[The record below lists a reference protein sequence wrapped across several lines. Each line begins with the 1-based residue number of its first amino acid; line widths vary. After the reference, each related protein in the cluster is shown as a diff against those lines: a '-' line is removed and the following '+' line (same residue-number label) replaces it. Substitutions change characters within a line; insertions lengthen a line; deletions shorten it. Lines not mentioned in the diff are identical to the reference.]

1 MTDPARRTAYRACNL
16 CEAICGLEIELERGA
31 DGLERV
37 VSIRGDEHDPL
48 SRGHVCPKAVAL
60 QDMYNDPNRLR
71 LPVKRTSSG
80 WQTIPWDEAFE
91 LVVSNLKRVQQEHGP
106 DAVGVYQGNPSVH
119 NSGTLLTAPGFIKAL
134 GTRNRFSATSVDQLP
149 HHLAALTM
157 FGHGL
162 LMPVPDVDRTDLMLI
177 FGANPLASNG
187 SLMTAPGMRERLK
200 AIQARGGRVIV
211 IDPRRTE
218 TAQAADEHHFVQ
230 PGTDVFVLLGMLHTV
245 FNENLARL
253 GHLETVA
260 DDLEVLRQAVQP
272 FNPER
277 VAVRTGLAAATIK
290 RLARDLANTPRA
302 AVYGRIGISTQVFGG
317 LCHWLVNAL
326 NAVTGHLDTPG
337 GMMFPQPAV
346 AMVRSNS
353 FENVFD
359 RYRSRVRDLPEFDGE
374 FPVAALAEEI
384 TTPGDG
390 QIRALLTSCGNP
402 VLSTP
407 NGKQLAR
414 ALETL
419 DFMVAI
425 DVAINETTRHA
436 HVILPPATG
445 LETAHYDLVFHVF
458 AVRNTAKYSVPTLP
472 KMDGAKFDWE
482 IFEELRNRY
491 TGQTRPPRDPRE
503 KLELGL
509 KAGPYQL
516 SLAELE
522 ANPHGVDLGPLQPN
536 LRERLLTPNRRVQLA
551 PGLYLADLERARN
564 NLGNTVPDGDFVLI
578 GRREL
583 RSNNS
588 WMHHVA
594 RLMRGDARCTV
605 MIHPADAARLSIIDG
620 QVVRV
625 RSRVGQITLPAQV
638 TDSIMPGVVSIPHGY
653 GHAHNPEVQPEHA
666 GASIN
671 DLTDEHALDA
681 LTGNAALSG
690 VRVQLEV
697 IQA

>member
-1 MTDPARRTAYRACNL
+1 MTTSTRRTAYRACNL
-16 CEAICGLEIELERGA
+16 CEAICGLEIELERDT

-37 VSIRGDEHDPL
+37 VSIKGDGHDPL
-48 SRGHVCPKAVAL
+48 SKGHICPKAVAL

-71 LPVKRTSSG
+71 LPVKRSAHG
-80 WQTIPWDEAFE
+80 WQTITWNEAFD
-91 LVVSNLKRVQQEHGP
+91 LVVSSLRRVQENHGP

-119 NSGTLLTAPGFIKAL
+119 NSGTLLTAPGFFKAL

-149 HHLAALTM
+149 HHLAALSM
-157 FGHGL
+157 FGHPL
-162 LMPVPDVDRTDLMLI
+162 LMPIPDVDRTDFMLI

-200 AIQARGGRVIV
+200 AIQTRGGRVIV
-211 IDPRRTE
+211 LDPRRTE
-218 TAQAADEHHFVQ
+218 TAQAANEHHFVQ

-245 FNENLARL
+245 FAENLVRL
-253 GHLETVA
+253 GHLEA
-260 DDLEVLRQAVQP
+260 ISDDLNVLRQAVQP
-272 FNPER
+272 FSPER
-277 VAVRTGLAAATIK
+277 VAHRTGLGAATIK
-290 RLARDLANTPRA
+290 QLARDLANTPRA
-302 AVYGRIGISTQVFGG
+302 VVYGRIGISTQAFGG
-317 LCHWLVNAL
+317 LCHWLMNAL

-337 GMMFPQPAV
+337 GMMFPQPAIP
-346 AMVRSNS
+346 MVRGKS

-359 RYRSRVRDLPEFDGE
+359 RSRSRVRDLPEFDGE

-390 QIRALLTSCGNP
+390 QIRALVTSCGNP

-407 NGKQLAR
+407 NGKQLAY

-458 AVRNTAKYSVPTLP
+458 AVRNTAKYSAPTLP

-491 TGQTRPPRDPRE
+491 TGQTKAPRDPRE

-509 KAGPYQL
+509 RSGPYQL
-516 SLAELE
+516 SLSELE

-536 LRERLLTPNRRVQLA
+536 LPERLLTPNQHMQLA
-551 PGLYLADLERARN
+551 PALYLADLERAEN
-564 NLGNTVPDGDFVLI
+564 DLETAVPDGEFILI

-588 WMHHVA
+588 WMHHVP
-594 RLMRGDARCTV
+594 RLTRGDPRCTV
-605 MIHPADAARLSIIDG
+605 MIHHVDAARLKLEHG
-620 QVVRV
+620 QMLTV
-625 RSRVGQITLPAQV
+625 RSKVGIITLPAQV
-638 TDSIMPGVVSIPHGY
+638 TDTIMPGVISIPHGY
-653 GHAHNPEVQPEHA
+653 GHAQNPDVQPEHA

-671 DLTDEHALDA
+671 DLTDEHSLDA

-690 VRVQLEV
+690 IRVQLE
-697 IQA
+697 AASA

>member
-1 MTDPARRTAYRACNL
+1 MTTSTRRTAYRACNL
-16 CEAICGLEIELERGA
+16 CEAICGLEIELERNA
-31 DGLERV
+31 NGLERV
-37 VSIRGDEHDPL
+37 VAIRGDEHDPL
-48 SRGHVCPKAVAL
+48 SRGHICPKAVAL
-60 QDMYNDPNRLR
+60 QDMYTDPNRLR
-71 LPVKRTSSG
+71 LPVKRTAQG
-80 WQTIPWDEAFE
+80 WQTITWDEAFD
-91 LVVSNLKRVQQEHGP
+91 LVVSNLKRLQEKHGP

-119 NSGTLLTAPGFIKAL
+119 NSGTLLTAPGFFKTL

-162 LMPVPDVDRTDLMLI
+162 LMPIPDVDRTDFMLI
-177 FGANPLASNG
+177 FGANPLTSNG
-187 SLMTAPGMRERLK
+187 SLMTAPGMRERLR

-218 TAQAADEHHFVQ
+218 TAQTANEHHFVQ

-245 FNENLARL
+245 FTENLVRL
-253 GHLETVA
+253 GHLETVT
-260 DDLEVLRQAVQP
+260 DDLEVLRQAMQP
-272 FNPER
+272 FRPER
-277 VAVRTGLAAATIK
+277 VAARTRLEAATIK

-302 AVYGRIGISTQVFGG
+302 VVYGRMGISTQVFGG

-337 GMMFPQPAV
+337 GMMFPQPAI
-346 AMVRSNS
+346 AMVRDKNVES
-353 FENVFD
+353 VFD
-359 RYRSRVRDLPEFDGE
+359 RYRSRVRNLPEFDGE

-390 QIRALLTSCGNP
+390 QVRALVTSCGNP

-407 NGKQLAR
+407 NGKRLAR

-425 DVAINETTRHA
+425 DVAVNETTRHA

-445 LETAHYDLVFHVF
+445 LETAHYDLVFHAF
-458 AVRNTAKYSVPTLP
+458 AVRNTARYSLPTLP
-472 KMDGAKFDWE
+472 KVEGAKFDWE
-482 IFEELRNRY
+482 IFEELRNRFL
-491 TGQTRPPRDPRE
+491 GQPKPPRDPRE

-516 SLAELE
+516 SLVELE

-536 LRERLLTPNRRVQLA
+536 LPERLLTPNQHVQLA
-551 PGLYLADLERARN
+551 PALYLPDLERAEN
-564 NLGNTVPDGDFVLI
+564 DLGNSVPDGDFVLI

-594 RLMRGDARCTV
+594 RLTRGHARCTV
-605 MIHPADAARLSIIDG
+605 MMHPNDAARLGITDG
-620 QVVRV
+620 QAVQL
-625 RSRVGQITLPAQV
+625 RSRVGRITLPAQL
-638 TDSIMPGVVSIPHGY
+638 TDTIMPGVISIPHGY

-666 GASIN
+666 GVSIN
-671 DLTDEHALDA
+671 DLTDELALDP
-681 LTGNAALSG
+681 LTGNAVLNG
-690 VRVQLEV
+690 VRVQLE
-697 IQA
+697 AANA

>member
-1 MTDPARRTAYRACNL
+1 MTSSTRRTAYRACNL
-16 CEAICGLEIELERGA
+16 CEAICGLEIELERNA
-31 DGLERV
+31 NGLERV
-37 VSIRGDEHDPL
+37 VAIRGDEHDPL
-48 SRGHVCPKAVAL
+48 SRGHICPKAVAL
-60 QDMYNDPNRLR
+60 QDMYTDPNRLR
-71 LPVKRTSSG
+71 LPVKRTAQG
-80 WQTIPWDEAFE
+80 WQTITWDEAFD
-91 LVVSNLKRVQQEHGP
+91 LVVSNLKRLQEKHGP

-119 NSGTLLTAPGFIKAL
+119 NSGTLLTAPGFFKTL

-162 LMPVPDVDRTDLMLI
+162 LMPIPDVDRTDFMLI
-177 FGANPLASNG
+177 FGANPLTSNG
-187 SLMTAPGMRERLK
+187 SLMTAPGMRERLR

-218 TAQAADEHHFVQ
+218 TAQTANEHHFVQ

-245 FNENLARL
+245 FTENLVRL
-253 GHLETVA
+253 GHLETVT
-260 DDLEVLRQAVQP
+260 DDLEVLRQAMQP
-272 FNPER
+272 FSPER
-277 VAVRTGLAAATIK
+277 IAARTRLEAATIK

-302 AVYGRIGISTQVFGG
+302 VVYGRMGISTQVFGG

-337 GMMFPQPAV
+337 GMMFPQPAI
-346 AMVRSNS
+346 AMVRDKNVES
-353 FENVFD
+353 VFD
-359 RYRSRVRDLPEFDGE
+359 RYRSRVRNLPEFDGE

-390 QIRALLTSCGNP
+390 QVRALVTSCGNP

-407 NGKQLAR
+407 NGKRLAR

-425 DVAINETTRHA
+425 DVAVNETTRHA

-445 LETAHYDLVFHVF
+445 LETAHYDLVFHAF
-458 AVRNTAKYSVPTLP
+458 AVRNTARYSLPTLP
-472 KMDGAKFDWE
+472 KVEGAKFDWE
-482 IFEELRNRY
+482 IFEELRNRFL
-491 TGQTRPPRDPRE
+491 GQPKPPRDPRE

-536 LRERLLTPNRRVQLA
+536 LPERLLTPNQHVQLA
-551 PGLYLADLERARN
+551 PALYLPDLERAEN
-564 NLGNTVPDGDFVLI
+564 DLGNTVPDGDFVLI

-594 RLMRGDARCTV
+594 RLTRGHARCTV
-605 MIHPADAARLSIIDG
+605 MMHPNDAARLGVTDG
-620 QVVRV
+620 QAVQL
-625 RSRVGQITLPAQV
+625 RSRVGRITLPAQL
-638 TDSIMPGVVSIPHGY
+638 TDTIMPGVISIPHGY

-666 GASIN
+666 GVSIN
-671 DLTDEHALDA
+671 DLTDELALDP
-681 LTGNAALSG
+681 LTGNAVLNG
-690 VRVQLEV
+690 VRVQLE
-697 IQA
+697 AANA